1 MKTKIISILLI
12 VVFLLELP
20 CLASSTG
27 QTHTAAVKLTNNLL
41 EERGFL
47 AVESYFPREVDVDDN
62 LTGIVALM
70 RTDKLEYVKPSELTV
85 ELVTI
90 DNHTLAVK
98 TLDDMEPVVD
108 NLHFLAS
115 FRALYIPSKYY
126 IRIYGVWS
134 TPWGGEISARKM
146 VPIYVGFWRRVEE
159 LINTTHTALYN
170 ISFGNFLREVVES
183 TRNLGL
189 DGLYYLMLRQLAVK
203 AKAQALEA
211 NMTLPPELKIYVLNI
226 PNIISDVNTTQYEAE
241 VNNSLSVLDSK
252 GISYTV
258 HYIRTMDEWLQ
269 MLDMNSMDPRNIILI
284 NCHGS
289 IIPAPSSALEDIYV
303 LSSVYD
309 ISQFLNMSIYDVL
322 EEYGDA
328 RAENYTLWMEDFNT
342 LNTNFWNVY
351 GIPEIQ
357 IHVKDTEYNLETDLS
372 KAPKAY
378 FMTDVLTLNPT
389 WASEGATFGDWDPYV
404 SGGLLELTGLTVYI
418 LHSSYQTITPSDTIS
433 YEMKIESKSPI
444 SITDWPV
451 AYMTVSAT
459 PIRIDEEW
467 LYVATLPYWVGGQ
480 GPYYRLAL
488 IAMGKPVKIYPDDSP
503 PYPLWEGETR
513 VSNMP
518 EYFYVDFYDSSKTL
532 TYVYWIN
539 GSGSHGLTNTTDHK
553 YLIKK
558 IYGMGVAE
566 FRSLEMRLYEDW
578 KNLFGS
584 LPSSLYIRVGAHNLV
599 LRINRIVLGDALV
612 HWLTYTPDE
621 YDMWMW
627 FDVRSKEKSAYEL
640 IMEDD
645 NLRAQFLSWLIKKGY
660 INKKDVQVKIYRQ
673 FLENVTTVIGGK
685 HWIWVS
691 ASDLSFQTSGFHVTD
706 TSTGLAR
713 MAMPF
718 DWVANTTLM
727 REVQGFSY
735 LKERNYWDIDYTL
748 TANATAIKTNETSMY
763 IEDSTTGLGVS
774 LPSSITYTSPY
785 LYPLLFK
792 NPDIVSYYETEAGY
806 VTVGAYLGGNGIY
819 VFNLMKNMTIA
830 CLAAYATWF
839 SQWGIKSAEIVSTL
853 EIMSSILYSY
863 NTQLYNRSKQ
873 LAGDFNKAWSQRDF
887 QQLSLLFNDTMNL
900 CDEVLETFDDPLEN
914 LLNINVDIYSSL
926 KPYIDQVFARLKETT
941 AAAFSTVIEKIHEIA
956 NYISGIEVSKF
967 FDRLIKVQQLI
978 MVAAPLTSLLA
989 WGAGFGSMTLFVMSA
1004 MISLGAY
1011 AGIQALNWV
1020 KQTFKLIINTIVGV
1034 LNYISRI
1041 LIVLM
1046 RQIISLMDRIVF
1058 FIQQGLF
1065 ILSNAIHTAVSQLAS
1080 LIAKLALLVVSLLT
1094 EALRKVQTVVN
1105 TAIRY
1110 FALKF
1115 DELTSQ
1121 INTIVG
1127 DLQRMV
1133 YNLSRAIYT
1142 FPEIKDTFYKLIEE
1156 AWKRYG
1162 WLRYAIENLGRT
1174 IENFIYSIKASE
1186 PLELLRQVKEG
1197 IFGGLINKYVTG
1209 TTLFFIFQQNGT
1221 LIDASS
1227 VKVTISSV
1235 QGVVEEGYAI
1245 KVAKGIYAYKSQLT
1259 LQEGVYSAVAN
1270 ATTNN
1275 GKWITVTSEFY
1286 VESVEQPKQGDLYFA
1301 DVTTSFPRTV
1311 AAGKTFPVQVSAKQV
1326 MWHWGLITIRVSLL
1340 KNGELIKATEISHI
1354 SVGPESTFNKTIP
1367 FTAPFL
1373 AWPGEYKLQVDL
1385 IEESNG
1391 DVTSQ
1396 TKPITVKWSLTNY
1409 AYFTFKEII
1418 LYIGA
1423 LYGIITLLKD
1433 LRKRKLRWTF
1443 KNSRLQNLA

>member
-1 MKTKIISILLI
+1 MQTKRKLLSLLI
-12 VVFLLELP
+12 MLIILTEIIT
-20 CLASSTG
+20 LARVTG
-27 QTHTAAVKLTNNLL
+27 QSNKTSVTLTNKVL
-41 EERGFL
+41 ENNNFL
-47 AVESYFPREVDVDDN
+47 VIEAFFPKEIDVDDN

-70 RTDKLEYVKPSELTV
+70 RTDKLEYVKPSELIV
-85 ELVTI
+85 ELRTI
-90 DNHTLAVK
+90 DNHTLAIK

-108 NLHFLAS
+108 NLHFLTS
-115 FRALYIPSKYY
+115 FRAIYIPSKYLVK
-126 IRIYGVWS
+126 IYATWNP
-134 TPWGGEISARKM
+134 PWGGEISTSKT

-189 DGLYYLMLRQLAVK
+189 DGVYYLMLRQLAVK

-226 PNIISDVNTTQYEAE
+226 PNIISDVDTTQYEVE

-289 IIPAPSSALEDIYV
+289 VIPAPSSALEDIYV

-328 RAENYTLWMEDFNT
+328 RAENYTLWTEDFNA
-342 LNTNFWNVY
+342 LNTNIWNIH
-351 GIPEIQ
+351 GIPELSVSITY
-357 IHVKDTEYNLETDLS
+357 DSTTETLTRT
-372 KAPKAY
+372 PKAY
-378 FMTDVLTLNPT
+378 FMSDVLTLNPT
-389 WASEGATFGDWDPYV
+389 WASEGARFGSWDPYV
-404 SGGLLELTGLTVYI
+404 STGLLELTGLTTYI
-418 LHSSYQTITPSDTIS
+418 GHPSDVTVSPSDTLS
-433 YEMKIESKSPI
+433 YEMKIETKNPI

-451 AYMTVSAT
+451 AYLIASAT
-459 PIRIDEEW
+459 PIRILENFMFIQVNPTRFW
-467 LYVATLPYWVGGQ
+467 IYS
-480 GPYYRLAL
+480 
-488 IAMGKPVKIYPDDSP
+488 KPIRIYPDEAS
-503 PYPLWEGETR
+503 PYPLQLIYRDSNVGYYPVR
-513 VSNMP
+513 NMP
-518 EYFYVDFYDSSKTL
+518 EYFYVDFYDGSKTL

-539 GSGSHGLTNTTDHK
+539 GSGSLSLTNTTNHK
-553 YLIKK
+553 YLVKK

-566 FRSLEMRLYEDW
+566 FRSLEMKIYEDW

-584 LPSSLYIRVGAHNLV
+584 LPSSLYISVAAHNLV
-599 LRINRIVLGDALV
+599 LHVDRIVLGDALV

-645 NLRAQFLSWLIKKGY
+645 TLRAQFLNWLIKKGY

-706 TSTGLAR
+706 TSAGLAR

-774 LPSSITYTSPY
+774 LPSSITYTSAN

-792 NPDIVSYYETEAGY
+792 NPDMVSYYETEAGY

-839 SQWGIKSAEIVSTL
+839 SQWGVKSAEIVSTL

-941 AAAFSTVIEKIHEIA
+941 AAAFSTVIEKINEIA
-956 NYISGIEVSKF
+956 NYISGIEVSEF

-978 MVAAPLTSLLA
+978 MVAAPLISLLA
-989 WGAGFGSMTLFVMSA
+989 WGAGFGSMTLFIMSA
-1004 MISLGAY
+1004 MISLGAH

-1046 RQIISLMDRIVF
+1046 RQIVSLMDRIVF

-1065 ILSNAIHTAVSQLAS
+1065 ILSNAIHTAVAQLAS
-1080 LIAKLALLVVSLLT
+1080 LIAKLATLVVSLLT

-1133 YNLSRAIYT
+1133 YNLSRAIYS
-1142 FPEIKDTFYKLIEE
+1142 FPEIKDTIYKLINE
-1156 AWKRYG
+1156 AWKRFG
-1162 WLRYAIENLGRT
+1162 WLRYALENLGRT
-1174 IENFIYSIKASE
+1174 IENFIYSIIASE

-1235 QGVVEEGYAI
+1235 QGVVEEGYATR
-1245 KVAKGIYAYKSQLT
+1245 VAKGIYAYKSQLT

-1270 ATTNN
+1270 ATVN
-1275 GKWITVTSEFY
+1275 GDWITATSEFY
-1286 VESVEQPKQGDLYFA
+1286 VESVEQPKQGDLYFSSISVSSPRE
-1301 DVTTSFPRTV
+1301 VTAGSSFPI
-1311 AAGKTFPVQVSAKQV
+1311 QVNATQV
-1326 MWHWGLITIRVSLL
+1326 MWHWGLITLRVA
-1340 KNGELIKATEISHI
+1340 LIKKGAIIKAIEIAHI
-1354 SVGPESTFNKTIP
+1354 SVGPEAILSKTVEFSIP
-1367 FTAPFL
+1367 LLT
-1373 AWPGEYKLQVDL
+1373 WPGEYELSVSL
-1385 IEESNG
+1385 IEELTG
-1391 DVTSQ
+1391 DETTQ
-1396 TKPITVKWSLTNY
+1396 TKPLTVKWGLASY
-1409 AYFTFKEII
+1409 AYFTVKEV
-1418 LYIGA
+1418 LFYVGA
-1423 LYGIITLLKD
+1423 IYGIITLIKDIIKRNTSKQWSLK
-1433 LRKRKLRWTF
+1433 
-1443 KNSRLQNLA
+1443 

>member
-1 MKTKIISILLI
+1 MKVKILSILLTI
-12 VVFLLELP
+12 IILLEIP
-20 CLASSTG
+20 CLASGMS
-27 QTHTAAVKLTNNLL
+27 QTHTVAVKLTNNLL

-47 AVESYFPREVDVDDN
+47 AVESFFPREIDVWDN
-62 LTGIVALM
+62 ISGVIALM
-70 RTDKLEYVKPSELTV
+70 RTDKLEYVKPSELRV

-90 DNHTLAVK
+90 DNHTLAIK
-98 TLDDMEPVVD
+98 TLDEMQPVVD
-108 NLHFLAS
+108 DLHYLVTFKAV
-115 FRALYIPSKYY
+115 FIPSKYY
-126 IRIYGVWS
+126 VRIYGVWK
-134 TPWGGEISARKM
+134 TPWGDEISARKV

-159 LINTTHTALYN
+159 LVNTTHTALYN

-189 DGLYYLMLRQLAVK
+189 DGIYYLMLRQLAVK

-211 NMTLPPELKIYVLNI
+211 NMTLPPELKIYVINI
-226 PNIISDVNTTQYEAE
+226 PNIISDVNTTQYETE
-241 VNNSLSVLDSK
+241 VNNSLSALDSK

-269 MLDMNSMDPRNIILI
+269 MLNMSSMEPRNIILI

-289 IIPAPSSALEDIYV
+289 VVPTPSSALEDIYV

-342 LNTNFWNVY
+342 LNTNFWNAC

-357 IHVKDTEYNLETDLS
+357 IHVVDSKHNLEDDLS
-372 KAPKAY
+372 ATPKAY

-389 WASEGATFGDWDPYV
+389 WASEGATFGDWEPYV

-418 LHSSYQTITPSDTIS
+418 DHADYQTISPSDTLS
-433 YEMKIESKSPI
+433 YEMKIESKNPI
-444 SITDWPV
+444 SITSWPV

-459 PIRIDEEW
+459 PIRITETT
-467 LYVATLPYWVGGQ
+467 LYVAATSYWVWENGEWKQ
-480 GPYYRLAL
+480 RWRLQFFAPDED
-488 IAMGKPVKIYPDDSP
+488 KPVRIYPDGSP
-503 PYPLWEGETR
+503 PYPLWYGETR

-553 YLIKK
+553 YLVKK

-566 FRSLEMRLYEDW
+566 FRSLEMRLYKDW
-578 KNLFGS
+578 KNIFGS
-584 LPSSLYIRVGAHNLV
+584 LPSSLYIRVGTHNLV
-599 LRINRIVLGDALV
+599 LRVNRIVLGDALA

-645 NLRAQFLSWLIKKGY
+645 TLRSQFLNWLIKKGY

-691 ASDLSFQTSGFHVTD
+691 ASDLSFQTSSFHVTD
-706 TSTGLAR
+706 TSTGLTR

-718 DWVANTTLM
+718 DWVANTTLQ

-748 TANATAIKTNETSMY
+748 TANATAYKTNETLMY
-763 IEDSTTGLGVS
+763 IEDPTTGLGVS
-774 LPSSITYTSPY
+774 LPSSISYTSSY
-785 LYPLLFK
+785 LYPLLVK

-806 VTVGAYLGGNGIY
+806 VAVGAYLGGNGIY
-819 VFNLMKNMTIA
+819 VFNLIRNMTIA

-863 NTQLYNRSKQ
+863 NTQLYNETKQ

-887 QQLSLLFNDTMNL
+887 QRLSLLFNDTMNL

-926 KPYIDQVFARLKETT
+926 KPYIDQVFTRLKETT

-967 FDRLIKVQQLI
+967 FDRLIRVQRLI
-978 MVAAPLTSLLA
+978 MVAAPLISLLA
-989 WGAGFGSMTLFVMSA
+989 WGAGFGSMTLFIMSA

-1046 RQIISLMDRIVF
+1046 RQIVSLMDRIVF

-1065 ILSNAIHTAVSQLAS
+1065 MLSNAIHTAVAQLAS
-1080 LIAKLALLVVSLLT
+1080 LITKLALLVVSLLT

-1110 FALKF
+1110 FTLKF

-1142 FPEIKDTFYKLIEE
+1142 FPEIKDTFYKLVDE

-1162 WLRYAIENLGRT
+1162 WLRYALENLGRT
-1174 IENFIYSIKASE
+1174 VENFLYSIKAAE

-1209 TTLFFIFQQNGT
+1209 TTLFFIFQSNGT

-1227 VKVTISSV
+1227 VKVTISTV
-1235 QGVVEEGYAI
+1235 QGVVEEGYAV
-1245 KVAKGIYAYKSQLT
+1245 KVAKGIYAYTSELT
-1259 LQEGVYSAVAN
+1259 LQTGVYSAVAN
-1270 ATTNN
+1270 ATVNDN
-1275 GKWITVTSEFY
+1275 WITVTSEFY
-1286 VESVEQPKQGDLYFA
+1286 VESIEQPKQGDLYFT
-1301 DVTTSFPRTV
+1301 DITTTFPRTV
-1311 AAGKTFPVQVSAKQV
+1311 TAGKTFTVQISAKQV
-1326 MWHWGLITIRVSLL
+1326 LWSWNLITIRIS
-1340 KNGELIKATEISHI
+1340 LIKKGRLVKAVEISHI
-1354 SVGPESTFNKTIP
+1354 SVGPETTFNKTISFSTP
-1367 FTAPFL
+1367 LL
-1373 AWPGEYKLQVDL
+1373 AWGDFELRVDL
-1385 IEESNG
+1385 IEEMNG

-1396 TKPITVKWSLTNY
+1396 IKPITVRWGLGSY
-1409 AYFTFKEII
+1409 AYFAFKEII

-1423 LYGIITLLKD
+1423 IYGIISLIKD
-1433 LRKRKLRWTF
+1433 LRKRKLRWAF
-1443 KNSRLQNLA
+1443 KKF

>member
-1 MKTKIISILLI
+1 MTFKNFINHAEKKKIKLLSILLTVI
-12 VVFLLELP
+12 VFLEIP
-20 CLASSTG
+20 CLASSTS
-27 QTHTAAVKLTNNLL
+27 QTHKVAIRLMNNLL

-47 AVESYFPREVDVDDN
+47 VVESFFPREIDVWDN
-62 LTGIVALM
+62 ISGVIALM
-70 RTDKLEYVKPSELTV
+70 RTDKLEYVKPSELRV

-98 TLDDMEPVVD
+98 TLDDMQTVVD
-108 NLHFLAS
+108 DLHYLVTFKS
-115 FRALYIPSKYY
+115 VFIPSKYY
-126 IRIYGVWS
+126 VRIYGVWK
-134 TPWGGEISARKM
+134 TPWGDEISTRKT

-159 LINTTHTALYN
+159 LINSTHTALYN

-189 DGLYYLMLRQLAVK
+189 DGIYYLMLRQLAIK

-211 NMTLPPELKIYVLNI
+211 NITLPPELKIYVLNI
-226 PNIISDVNTTQYEAE
+226 PDIISDVNTTQYEIE

-258 HYIRTMDEWLQ
+258 TYVRTMDDWIS
-269 MLDMNSMDPRNIILI
+269 MLNMSSMDPRSIILI

-289 IIPAPSSALEDIYV
+289 VIPAPSSALEDIYV

-342 LNTNFWNVY
+342 LNTNIWNIH
-351 GIPEIQ
+351 GIPELSVSITY
-357 IHVKDTEYNLETDLS
+357 DSTTETLTRT
-372 KAPKAY
+372 PKAY
-378 FMTDVLTLNPT
+378 FMSDVLTLNPT
-389 WASEGATFGDWDPYV
+389 WASEGARFGSWDPYV
-404 SGGLLELTGLTVYI
+404 STGLLELTGLTIYI
-418 LHSSYQTITPSDTIS
+418 GHPSDVTVSPSDTLS
-433 YEMKIESKSPI
+433 YEMKIETKNPI
-444 SITDWPV
+444 SITEWPV

-459 PIRIDEEW
+459 PIKIIENFVYIQVNPTRFWIYD
-467 LYVATLPYWVGGQ
+467 
-480 GPYYRLAL
+480 
-488 IAMGKPVKIYPDDSP
+488 KPFRIYPDESP
-503 PYPLWEGETR
+503 PYPLRLIYEDPNVGYYPVR
-513 VSNMP
+513 NMS
-518 EYFYVDFYDSSKTL
+518 EYFYVDFYDNSKTL

-539 GSGSHGLTNTTDHK
+539 GSGDHGLTNTTDHK
-553 YLIKK
+553 YLVKK

-566 FRSLEMRLYEDW
+566 FRSLEMKIYEDW
-578 KNLFGS
+578 KNIFGS
-584 LPSSLYIRVGAHNLV
+584 LPSSLHVRVGVHNLV

-645 NLRAQFLSWLIKKGY
+645 TLRKQFLNWLIKKGY

-691 ASDLSFQTSGFHVTD
+691 TSDMSYQTSSFHVTD
-706 TSTGLAR
+706 TSTGLTR

-718 DWVANTTLM
+718 DWVANTTLQ
-727 REVQGFSY
+727 REVQGFPY

-748 TANATAIKTNETSMY
+748 TANVTAYKTNETLMY

-774 LPSSITYTSPY
+774 VPSSISHTSAY
-785 LYPLLFK
+785 LYPLLVK
-792 NPDIVSYYETEAGY
+792 NPDIISYYETEAGY

-819 VFNLMKNMTIA
+819 VFNLIKNMTIA

-839 SQWGIKSAEIVSTL
+839 SQWGVKSAEIVSTL

-863 NTQLYNRSKQ
+863 NTQLYNETKQ

-900 CDEVLETFDDPLEN
+900 CDDVLEKFDDPLEN
-914 LLNINVDIYSSL
+914 LLNINIDIYSSL
-926 KPYIDQVFARLKETT
+926 KPYIDQVFTRLKETT

-956 NYISGIEVSKF
+956 TYISGIEVSRF
-967 FDRLIKVQQLI
+967 FDRLIKVQRLI
-978 MVAAPLTSLLA
+978 MIAAPLISLLA
-989 WGAGFGSMTLFVMSA
+989 WGAGFGSMTLFIMSA

-1046 RQIISLMDRIVF
+1046 RQIVSLMDRIVF

-1065 ILSNAIHTAVSQLAS
+1065 ILSNAIHTAVAQLAS
-1080 LIAKLALLVVSLLT
+1080 LITKLALLVVSLLT

-1110 FALKF
+1110 FAMKF

-1142 FPEIKDTFYKLIEE
+1142 FPEIKDTFYKLVDE

-1162 WLRYAIENLGRT
+1162 WLRYALENLGRT
-1174 IENFIYSIKASE
+1174 VENFIYSIKAAE

-1209 TTLFFIFQQNGT
+1209 TTLFFIFQSNGT

-1227 VKVTISSV
+1227 VKVTISTV
-1235 QGVVEEGYAI
+1235 QGVVEEGYAT
-1245 KVAKGIYAYKSQLT
+1245 KVSKGIYAYTSELT
-1259 LQEGVYSAVAN
+1259 LQPGVYSAVAN
-1270 ATTNN
+1270 ATVN
-1275 GKWITVTSEFY
+1275 GDWITVTSEFY
-1286 VESVEQPKQGDLYFA
+1286 VESIEQPKQGDLYFT
-1301 DVTTSFPRTV
+1301 DITTTFPRTV
-1311 AAGKTFPVQVSAKQV
+1311 TAGKTFTVQISAKQV
-1326 MWHWGLITIRVSLL
+1326 LWSWNLITIRIS
-1340 KNGELIKATEISHI
+1340 LIKKGKLVKAIEISHI
-1354 SVGPESTFNKTIP
+1354 SVGPETTFNKTISFSTP
-1367 FTAPFL
+1367 LL
-1373 AWPGEYKLQVDL
+1373 AWGDFDLRVDL
-1385 IEESNG
+1385 IEEMNG

-1396 TKPITVKWSLTNY
+1396 IKPITVKWGLGSY
-1409 AYFTFKEII
+1409 AYFAFKEII

-1423 LYGIITLLKD
+1423 IYGIISLIKD
-1433 LRKRKLRWTF
+1433 LRKRKLQWTF
-1443 KNSRLQNLA
+1443 KKI